1 MALTRRSIETLVDL
15 VENKLSMMDI
25 FDRNDRVEQK
35 LLAETLQ
42 ELSSLLPAQASRAA
56 ATAAF
61 ALHR

>member
-1 MALTRRSIETLVDL
+1 MALTRRSIETLLDL

-35 LLAETLQ
+35 LLSETLR
-42 ELSSLLPAQASRAA
+42 ELSSLLPNQAARPAA
-56 ATAAF
+56 IAA

>member
-25 FDRNDRVEQK
+25 FDRNDRVEHK

-42 ELSSLLPAQASRAA
+42 ELSSLLPAQAARAA
-56 ATAAF
+56 ALPV

>member
-35 LLAETLQ
+35 MLAETLQ
-42 ELSSLLPAQASRAA
+42 QLTSLLPNQAARPAAIRA
-56 ATAAF
+56 

>member
-56 ATAAF
+56 AAV

>member
-42 ELSSLLPAQASRAA
+42 ELSSLLPGQAARAA
-56 ATAAF
+56 AAV

>member
-35 LLAETLQ
+35 LLAETLR
-42 ELSSLLPAQASRAA
+42 ELSSLLPAQAARP
-56 ATAAF
+56 
-61 ALHR
+61 ALMASLHQ